1 MYPALK
7 KWTADLDGTF
17 FSKDPFV
24 KKYAMA
30 CTSNIGKTMSYI
42 IEYS

>member
-1 MYPALK
+1 MFPALK

-24 KKYAMA
+24 KKNARA
-30 CTSNIGKTMSYI
+30 
-42 IEYS
+42 